1 MKKVGIVIRDFWEND
16 KEFVGCRT
24 DVLDSFF
31 KYPVNIILI
40 PIYFDFGKVLELVSL
55 CDGIVLTGGDHYLE
69 NDFLLVHYLYQQDIP
84 TLGICLGMQVMALA
98 FGDGEEM
105 DIFNHNLKNNDTHDI
120 IIYKNTFLHKIIG
133 NDVTSVN
140 SRHNTVITST
150 DLSVSARSFDGVI
163 EAVEDAKKRFFI
175 GLEWH
180 PESFKNKN
188 SDLIWEAFI
197 KSL

>member
-1 MKKVGIVIRDFWEND
+1 
-16 KEFVGCRT
+16 
-24 DVLDSFF
+24 
-31 KYPVNIILI
+31 
-40 PIYFDFGKVLELVSL
+40 
-55 CDGIVLTGGDHYLE
+55 
-69 NDFLLVHYLYQQDIP
+69 
-84 TLGICLGMQVMALA
+84 MALA

-120 IIYKNTFLHKIIG
+120 IIYKNTFLYEIIET
-133 NDVTSVN
+133 DVISVN
-140 SRHNTVITST
+140 SRHNTVITLT